1 MQWRRRR
8 SLVNAKQQIWYAVEL
23 IIVGIAFVILCA
35 FLLFVPPFNNLLGTV
50 DLAAKV
56 FDGLTRLLF
65 FNWPMIVVAFV
76 LFGLVGILLGHRIWG
91 PLYQLDRVLGSWTN
105 GDRKARV
112 RFRKYD
118 YLLPVENSLNEFL
131 DLQQSILDGVEKR
144 AKEIEEDLKAGHADQ
159 AAEKARNLISIAQ
172 QRKDA
177 PLGGQTQQTLDPADA
192 GAPAD

>member
-118 YLLPVENSLNEFL
+118 YLLPVERSLNEFL
-131 DLQQSILDGVEKR
+131 DLQQSLLDGVEKR

-172 QRKDA
+172 RRKDA
-177 PLGGQTQQTLDPADA
+177 PLGDQTQQTLGQADA

>member
-1 MQWRRRR
+1 
-8 SLVNAKQQIWYAVEL
+8 
-23 IIVGIAFVILCA
+23 
-35 FLLFVPPFNNLLGTV
+35 
-50 DLAAKV
+50 
-56 FDGLTRLLF
+56 
-65 FNWPMIVVAFV
+65 V

-118 YLLPVENSLNEFL
+118 YLLPVERSLNEFL
-131 DLQQSILDGVEKR
+131 DLQQSLLDGVEKR

-172 QRKDA
+172 RRKDA
-177 PLGGQTQQTLDPADA
+177 PLGGQTQQTLGQADA